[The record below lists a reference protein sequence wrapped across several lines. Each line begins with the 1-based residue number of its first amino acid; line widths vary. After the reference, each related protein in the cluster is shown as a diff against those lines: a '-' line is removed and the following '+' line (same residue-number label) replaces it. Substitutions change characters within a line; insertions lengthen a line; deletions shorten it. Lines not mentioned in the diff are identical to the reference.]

1 MGILIVS
8 PDMVLAMPDTLGA
21 EELFKISAAIRSR
34 VRPSL
39 DSFVHIALYFAMII
53 SDRRVVEYPNDILK
67 NLLHGYIWMLPGVNY
82 AWCDVLK
89 YSCCDLT
96 SWLVEDVGKVIFGQK
111 RVRGI

>member
-1 MGILIVS
+1 MGMLIVS
-8 PDMVLAMPDTLGA
+8 PDMVLAMPDTLRA
-21 EELFKISAAIRSR
+21 EELIKISAVIRAR

-39 DSFVHIALYFAMII
+39 DSFVHIVVYFTLII
-53 SDRRVVEYPNDILK
+53 SDRRVVEYPKDILK

-89 YSCCDLT
+89 YTCCNLT
-96 SWLVEDVGKVIFGQK
+96 SWFVEDVGKVIFRQK